1 MVIDNGHPLST
12 LNYERYLELI
22 ADKSIAY
29 HQARAGDCLP
39 LGDGITLK
47 VLYPER
53 VRTNLTSAYNN
64 NSLLLKLEYGGQ
76 NLLFTGDLENAVL
89 YDLAHTGPGLTAQ
102 WLKVPP
108 ITAVGEASYPL
119 FTMLL
124 TPPLGP
130 LFPPAPIPLAIPI
143 RRCWIS

>member
-76 NLLFTGDLENAVL
+76 NLLLPGFGECGAVRF
-89 YDLAHTGPGLTAQ
+89 GPHRPGADRP
-102 WLKVPP
+102 V
-108 ITAVGEASYPL
+108 A
-119 FTMLL
+119 
-124 TPPLGP
+124 
-130 LFPPAPIPLAIPI
+130 
-143 RRCWIS
+143 